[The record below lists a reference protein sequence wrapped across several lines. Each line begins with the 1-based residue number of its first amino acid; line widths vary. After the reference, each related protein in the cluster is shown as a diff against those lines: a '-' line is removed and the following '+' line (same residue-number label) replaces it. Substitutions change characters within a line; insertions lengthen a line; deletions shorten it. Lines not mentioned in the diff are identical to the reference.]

1 VNGFDALLVAL
12 LALAAIGGASLGL
25 IRGGFAW
32 LGLAVGIV
40 VGIVFV
46 DNVTNILKRASPGV
60 RFLGALAFLL
70 LVVLIVQTLGIA
82 VGGQVARV
90 LPSAG
95 PIRLLDQIGGAVFA
109 GLATL
114 VVLWLLIPALA
125 SSPGWTA
132 RGVQGSWIAQRVQ
145 ETGGDPPSSFETLGR
160 MVGAAPFPRVFRE
173 LTNDGAG
180 DPPTAGIDPA
190 VAALVS
196 SAVVR
201 VEGSACGLMLDG
213 SGFAVGPETVVTN
226 AHVVAGER
234 STSVFTN
241 DGRRLDAVVV
251 AFDPN
256 RDLAVLHVAGAG
268 LPPLGLADVP
278 AGALGTVLGHPG
290 GGPLRASPARVDRI
304 VTASGTD
311 IYRTSHT
318 DRAVLVLAAHLEP
331 GDSGAP
337 LIDEAGH
344 VVGVAFAVDP
354 GNSHTAYALARPEL
368 DAVLTPATATSTTPH
383 HTGKCLVG

>member
-1 VNGFDALLVAL
+1 MNGFDALLVAL
-12 LALAAIGGASLGL
+12 LALSAVGGARLGL
-25 IRGGFAW
+25 IRGVFAW

-46 DNVTNILKRASPGV
+46 DNVTIVFKNQSPGV
-60 RFLGALAFLL
+60 RFLVALAFLL
-70 LVVLIVQTLGIA
+70 LVVVIVQTLGISI
-82 VGGQVARV
+82 GSLVARV
-90 LPSAG
+90 LPPNG
-95 PIRLLDQIGGAVFA
+95 PIRWLDQVGGALLGAF
-109 GLATL
+109 ATL
-114 VVLWLLIPALA
+114 VILWLLIPALA

-132 RGVQGSWIAQRVQ
+132 RGVQGSWIAQQVQ
-145 ETGGDPPSSFETLGR
+145 EAGGDPPSSFEALGR
-160 MVGAAPFPRVFRE
+160 MVGSAPFPQVFRE
-173 LTNDGAG
+173 LTNGGAG

-201 VEGSACGLMLDG
+201 VEGQACNLVLDG

-251 AFDPN
+251 AFDPD
-256 RDLAVLHVAGAG
+256 RDVAVLHVAGAG
-268 LPPLGLADVP
+268 LPPLGLADVA
-278 AGALGTVLGHPG
+278 AGELGTVLGHPG
-290 GGPLRASPARVDRI
+290 GGRLRAAPARVDRV

-318 DRAVLVLAAHLEP
+318 DRAVLVLAAQLVP

-337 LIDEAGH
+337 LIDDAGH

-354 GNSHTAYALARPEL
+354 GNSNTAYALAREEVE
-368 DAVLTPATATSTTPH
+368 AVLTPAFASTTPV